1 MHSCTAPNL
10 KSFMQP
16 RKNKGVKDSQERIK
30 ELKMLTDLIL
40 PMFHMQPP
48 LKSSEVSLD
57 LRADTILDRLPPFV
71 RNKKE
76 VIVCCTS
83 MSQLTPLPS
92 ILWEIHRHTV
102 RRYWQVIRTS
112 CCLQL

>member
-1 MHSCTAPNL
+1 
-10 KSFMQP
+10 
-16 RKNKGVKDSQERIK
+16 
-30 ELKMLTDLIL
+30 MLTDLIL

-76 VIVCCTS
+76 VIECCTS
-83 MSQLTPLPS
+83 SVSAGTSAKHTMGNSQAHCT
-92 ILWEIHRHTV
+92 
-102 RRYWQVIRTS
+102 
-112 CCLQL
+112 